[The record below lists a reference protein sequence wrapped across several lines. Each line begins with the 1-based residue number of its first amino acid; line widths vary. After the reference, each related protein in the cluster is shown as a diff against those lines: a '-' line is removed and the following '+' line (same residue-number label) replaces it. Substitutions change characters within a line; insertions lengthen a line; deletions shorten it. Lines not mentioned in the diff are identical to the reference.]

1 MKPDIRLILI
11 NALIADIATK
21 KDVNELRSEMSELR
35 REIGN
40 EINGLRR
47 GISELREE
55 ISSKFKWTIGTILTI
70 WGATV
75 IPILLKLV
83 GAI

>member
-11 NALIADIATK
+11 NALIADIVTK
-21 KDVNELRSEMSELR
+21 KDVNKLRSEMSELK

-47 GISELREE
+47 GISELRGE
-55 ISSKFKWTIGTILTI
+55 ISSKFKWAMETILTI